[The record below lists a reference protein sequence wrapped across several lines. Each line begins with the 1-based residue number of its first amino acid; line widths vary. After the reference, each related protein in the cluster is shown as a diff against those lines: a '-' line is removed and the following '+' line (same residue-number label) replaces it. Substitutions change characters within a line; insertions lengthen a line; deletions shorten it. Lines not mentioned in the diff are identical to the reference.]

1 MGEAE
6 KRVRTILLVLP
17 GSTADGAV
25 DYYQVLQEE
34 TAIAE
39 AAALG
44 LALEVVHAPGFDHL
58 RVIRKRL
65 SDTGACVVDA
75 VVVEPGSLSST
86 DLLVKELKGRAGRIL
101 LNAWSPAV
109 EEHAASWGAGLPVGT
124 VSTDHAEI
132 GRIQALQVNTL
143 APDGGSVL
151 CVTGSLRSSAAQ
163 QRLAGLKS
171 ALKAGLTLRDT
182 EAGEWTEAGGA
193 RAFESWYGLFRS
205 RRFELHAIAAQS
217 DELAVGARRAALE
230 TAIPAHRDMLAGAK
244 LLGVDAC
251 PDYGRRLVDEGKLTA
266 SVVAP
271 AHRRRAPP
279 AAPILGGRPACSPP
293 QLHPR
298 PALPSLERGL
308 LTAYGAGA
316 ATRSGHWRASWP
328 KSARVFSGSRKL
340 TTTNPWRNRATTYGA
355 IPCST

>member
-1 MGEAE
+1 M
-6 KRVRTILLVLP
+6 KTILLVLP
-17 GSTADGAV
+17 TSTAPGAV

-44 LALEVVHAPGFDHL
+44 LAIEVVHAPGFDHL

-65 SDTGACVVDA
+65 GDSGASAVDA

-86 DLLVKELKGRAGRIL
+86 ELVLKEVKGRAGLVL

-109 EEHAASWGAGLPVGT
+109 EEHAASWGAGLPIGT
-124 VSTDHAEI
+124 LSTDHAEI
-132 GRIQALQVNTL
+132 GRIQALQVN
-143 APDGGSVL
+143 AVASEGGSVL

-163 QRLAGLKS
+163 QRLE
-171 ALKAGLTLRDT
+171 ALKATLKPGLTLHDT
-182 EAGEWTEAGGA
+182 EAGEWTEEGGA

-217 DELAVGARRAALE
+217 DELAIGARRAAFAV
-230 TAIPAHRDMLAGAK
+230 TTPAHRDTFAGAK

-251 PDYGRRLVDEGKLTA
+251 PGYGKRLVDEGTLTA

-271 AHRRRAPP
+271 ANTGDALRRLNRFWQTGQPVALRAYTRPLPYPP
-279 AAPILGGRPACSPP
+279 S
-293 QLHPR
+293 
-298 PALPSLERGL
+298 SV
-308 LTAYGAGA
+308 
-316 ATRSGHWRASWP
+316 AS
-328 KSARVFSGSRKL
+328 
-340 TTTNPWRNRATTYGA
+340 
-355 IPCST
+355 